1 MEDKKIVV
9 KPDKVTKVKKTTP
22 KKTVPMAHM
31 NYGKGMFVTGG
42 LGIFFYTLAINFTAV
57 AENFLFSKIL
67 ESVPLQ
73 VSIALVLIG
82 LFSITGKK

>member
-9 KPDKVTKVKKTTP
+9 KPT
-22 KKTVPMAHM
+22 KTVKVNEVTPTTTVPISHM

-67 ESVPLQ
+67 ESAPLQ
-73 VSIALVLIG
+73 ASIALLLIG